1 MKYLKKFDE
10 SRREELTDRMRSEF
24 QVDSSIKEYEEK
36 IKDDIAAYFNT
47 LLDDEVEL
55 IHQLAQLNKGEIS
68 EDEVDKEKILGIGIK
83 FSSQLMNIMKGYTD
97 EFIRNQKFK

>member
-1 MKYLKKFDE
+1 MKYLKKFNE
-10 SRREELTDRMRSEF
+10 TRREELIDRMRSEF
-24 QVDSSIKEYEEK
+24 QADGTAKEYEEK

-68 EDEVDKEKILGIGIK
+68 EDEVDKKKIIGIANK
-83 FSSQLMNIMKGYTD
+83 FSSQLMNIVTGYTD
-97 EFIRNQKFK
+97 EIYQKSKI